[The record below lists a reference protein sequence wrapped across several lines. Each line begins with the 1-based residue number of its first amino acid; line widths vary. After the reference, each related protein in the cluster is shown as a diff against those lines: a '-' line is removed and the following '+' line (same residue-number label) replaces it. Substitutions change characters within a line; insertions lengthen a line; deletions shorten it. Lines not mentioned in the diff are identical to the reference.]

1 MDNMFSSDNI
11 YLRCYFFVIFFAT
24 TYAAPGGLGSF
35 AGSNSAAFSSA
46 SANAY
51 AGSVASAISSA
62 NAFTGGTFPSK
73 NPDGTYGLSHQEGT
87 SAGSGSYVGL
97 GSINPDSNK
106 FGSPHQAFGTKGSYN
121 DNKSQTVCS
130 GCPNVKE
137 KWELDNYDDQS
148 EEEPQEEEE
157 EDDCD
162 DGQYRPEHHY
172 HHHKSKVDKKQ
183 EQQTVSSVHKIGN
196 NDQYNYNQ
204 SNDKDGYTTS
214 DNKGQ
219 ENIHDGRYNNY
230 GNSGHVGA
238 NNQNLN
244 NNYNAY
250 QHNTGALKDSLHP
263 SSSWTD
269 INKKKENENKN
280 SGNSG
285 VVTPT
290 SPNTYTPTIGK
301 NYGNTNIGATGG
313 ITPSQIN
320 LGLTRG
326 TNADCSN
333 TKSGSRANCVESIA
347 DSNSNQAPVKLSQ
360 SNIKKTIN
368 VISSEGNRA
377 TTECNNLH
385 GNCDNSKTGETAQYQ
400 STSIDSTNNLQNGY
414 TDSTGKKNK
423 PHSYDQEK
431 TGQWRDQPNK
441 GNLPSGPAGN
451 VGAGSGCRPGV
462 SSPICSNEAS
472 TLQKNTPIPTQTYG
486 TAGSGPSNV
495 GVGNKPHS
503 YDQPNTGQWRD
514 QPNKGN
520 LPNGPAG
527 NVGAGSGCT
536 PGVSSPACS
545 NEASTLQKN
554 TPIPTQTYGT
564 VGSGP
569 SNVGVGNKPHSY
581 DQQNTG
587 QWRNQPN
594 KGNLPNGPA
603 GNVGAGSGCTPGV
616 SSPACSNEASTLQ
629 KNTPI
634 PTQTYGTVDSGPS
647 NVGVGNK
654 PHSYDQQNT
663 GQWRNQPN
671 KGNLPNGPSGNVG
684 AGSGCTPGV
693 SSPACSNEASTL
705 QKNTPI
711 PTQTYGTVGNGP
723 SNVGVG
729 YKPHSY
735 DQQNIGQWRDQPN
748 KGNLP
753 SGPAGNVGAGSGCT
767 PGVSSPACSNEASTL
782 QKNTPIPTQT
792 YGTAGSGPSN
802 VGVGNKPHS
811 YDQQNTG
818 QWRDQPNKGNLP
830 SGPAG
835 NVGAG
840 SGCTPGVSSPACS
853 NEAST
858 LQKNTPIPTQ
868 TYGTAGS
875 GPSNVGVGNKPHSYD
890 QQNTGQWRDQP
901 NKGNLPSGPAG
912 NVGAGSG
919 CTPGVSSPACSNEAS
934 TLQKN
939 TPIPT
944 QTYGT
949 AGSGPSNVGV
959 GNKPHSYD
967 QQNTGQW
974 RDQPNKGNLPSG
986 PAGNV
991 GAGSGCTPGVS
1002 SPACSNEASTL
1013 QKNTPIPT
1021 QTYGTAGSG
1030 PSNVGVGNKPHSY
1043 DQQNTGQWRDQP
1055 NKGNLPSGPAGNV
1068 GAGSGCTP
1076 GVSSPACSN
1085 EASTLQKNTP
1095 IPTQTYGT
1103 AGSGPSNVGVGN
1115 KPHSYDQQNT
1125 GPWRDQPNKGNL
1137 PSGPAGNV
1145 GAGSGCTPGVSS
1157 PACSNEAST
1166 LQKNTPIPT
1175 QTYGTAGNGPSNVG
1189 VGNKPH
1195 SYDQQNTGQ
1204 WRDQPNKG
1212 NLPSGPAGNVGA
1224 GSGCT
1229 PGVSSPA
1236 CSNEASTLQKNTPI
1250 PTQTYGTAGS
1260 GPSNVGVGN
1269 KPHSYDQQNTGPW
1282 RDQPNKGNLPSGPA
1296 GNVGA
1301 GSGCTPGVSSPAC
1314 SNEASTLQKNTPIPT
1329 QTYGTAGSGPSNVGV
1344 GNKPH
1349 SYDQQNTGQWRD
1361 QPNKGNLP
1369 SGPAGNVGAGSG
1381 CTPGVSSP
1389 ACSNEA
1395 STLQKNTPIPTQIYG
1410 TIGSGPSNVGVTNK
1424 PHSYDQQ
1431 NTGQWRDQPNKSN
1444 LPSGPASNVG
1454 AGSGCTSG
1462 GSSICTSEIPS
1473 VQKNIPTSSYTFG
1486 TVATGPYQ
1494 SNKDTKQSGNCGAFS
1509 SSTCVG
1515 RTEVPIGSSQKID
1528 DGIGSGHNVHGQT
1541 NSGNKN
1547 SYPLNAGNPFL
1558 HGGQDNLKPFI
1569 HTTSSP
1575 IFITN
1580 NVDSVGT
1587 TSKPIGFGNPFLDG
1601 TIGNTFGTE
1610 HDKHNTGINPIKSD
1624 PLNKP
1629 IGTGNPFLTNSG
1641 NGGSKSS
1648 TPIYSG
1654 ASIGSISSPSILPS
1668 VTTVLPIGQ
1677 NNPFLEVSGGNVVNK
1692 YPPGVYPSVAENNKN
1707 VFSGSGTP
1715 ANKEFPKSGVGI
1727 TSSGS
1732 NPNTN
1737 RGVKGGN
1744 QHNKIFENVAT
1755 SNAGALSTGNVDTDK
1770 STGLNIPNAYNNNNN
1785 VGHGASSLPGT
1796 ANINKPSYTLSTSPE
1811 SYGHKDTLPR
1821 TSGSDSATNGNGN
1834 SPSNSLINGH
1844 NANGPFNPQI
1854 TNAGAQSFAGAH
1866 AGSFASSFSSSQ
1878 ASSSSSSFASSKSGS
1893 YTANGDPN
1901 VLHQLNRNWPFD
1913 IATSVSGASSWPSLN
1928 AGSHASAFASSSAGS
1943 WSGSEPI
1950 GVKS

>member
-73 NPDGTYGLSHQEGT
+73 NPDGTYGLTHQEGT

-97 GSINPDSNK
+97 ESINPDSNK
-106 FGSPHQAFGTKGSYN
+106 FGSPHQAFGTKRSYN

-451 VGAGSGCRPGV
+451 VGAGSGCTPGV
-462 SSPICSNEAS
+462 SSPACSNEAS

-486 TAGSGPSNV
+486 TVGSGTSNV

-503 YDQPNTGQWRD
+503 YDQQNTGQWRD

-520 LPNGPAG
+520 LPSGPAG

-564 VGSGP
+564 AGSGP

-587 QWRNQPN
+587 QWRDQPN
-594 KGNLPNGPA
+594 KGNLPN
-603 GNVGAGSGCTPGV
+603 
-616 SSPACSNEASTLQ
+616 
-629 KNTPI
+629 
-634 PTQTYGTVDSGPS
+634 
-647 NVGVGNK
+647 
-654 PHSYDQQNT
+654 
-663 GQWRNQPN
+663 
-671 KGNLPNGPSGNVG
+671 
-684 AGSGCTPGV
+684 
-693 SSPACSNEASTL
+693 
-705 QKNTPI
+705 
-711 PTQTYGTVGNGP
+711 
-723 SNVGVG
+723 
-729 YKPHSY
+729 
-735 DQQNIGQWRDQPN
+735 
-748 KGNLP
+748 
-753 SGPAGNVGAGSGCT
+753 GPAGNVGAGSGCT

-868 TYGTAGS
+868 TYGTVGSGPSNVGVGNKPHSYDQQNTGQWRDQPNKGNLPSGPAGNVGAGSGCTPGVSSPACSNEASTLQKNTPIPTQTYGTAGS

-901 NKGNLPSGPAG
+901 NKGNLPNGPAGNVGAGSGCTPGVSSPACSNEASTLQKNTPIPTQTYGTAGSGPSNVGVGNKPHSYDQQNTGQWRDQPNKGNLPNGPAG

-1021 QTYGTAGSG
+1021 QTYGT
-1030 PSNVGVGNKPHSY
+1030 V
-1043 DQQNTGQWRDQP
+1043 
-1055 NKGNLPSGPAGNV
+1055 
-1068 GAGSGCTP
+1068 
-1076 GVSSPACSN
+1076 
-1085 EASTLQKNTP
+1085 
-1095 IPTQTYGT
+1095 
-1103 AGSGPSNVGVGN
+1103 
-1115 KPHSYDQQNT
+1115 
-1125 GPWRDQPNKGNL
+1125 
-1137 PSGPAGNV
+1137 
-1145 GAGSGCTPGVSS
+1145 
-1157 PACSNEAST
+1157 
-1166 LQKNTPIPT
+1166 
-1175 QTYGTAGNGPSNVG
+1175 
-1189 VGNKPH
+1189 
-1195 SYDQQNTGQ
+1195 
-1204 WRDQPNKG
+1204 
-1212 NLPSGPAGNVGA
+1212 
-1224 GSGCT
+1224 
-1229 PGVSSPA
+1229 
-1236 CSNEASTLQKNTPI
+1236 
-1250 PTQTYGTAGS
+1250 
-1260 GPSNVGVGN
+1260 
-1269 KPHSYDQQNTGPW
+1269 
-1282 RDQPNKGNLPSGPA
+1282 
-1296 GNVGA
+1296 
-1301 GSGCTPGVSSPAC
+1301 
-1314 SNEASTLQKNTPIPT
+1314 
-1329 QTYGTAGSGPSNVGV
+1329 
-1344 GNKPH
+1344 
-1349 SYDQQNTGQWRD
+1349 
-1361 QPNKGNLP
+1361 
-1369 SGPAGNVGAGSG
+1369 
-1381 CTPGVSSP
+1381 
-1389 ACSNEA
+1389 
-1395 STLQKNTPIPTQIYG
+1395 
-1410 TIGSGPSNVGVTNK
+1410 GSGPSNVGVTNK

-1444 LPSGPASNVG
+1444 LPSEPASNVG

-1509 SSTCVG
+1509 SSTCVSS
-1515 RTEVPIGSSQKID
+1515 TEVPIGSSQKID
-1528 DGIGSGHNVHGQT
+1528 GGIGSGHNVHGQT

-1580 NVDSVGT
+1580 NVDSIGT

-1629 IGTGNPFLTNSG
+1629 IGAGNPFLTNSG

-1755 SNAGALSTGNVDTDK
+1755 SNAGALSTGNIDTDK

>member
-1 MDNMFSSDNI
+1 MFSSDNI

-73 NPDGTYGLSHQEGT
+73 NPDGTYGLTHQEGT

-97 GSINPDSNK
+97 ESINPDSNK
-106 FGSPHQAFGTKGSYN
+106 FGSPHQAFGTKRSYN

-441 GNLPSGPAGN
+441 GNLPSGPAG
-451 VGAGSGCRPGV
+451 
-462 SSPICSNEAS
+462 
-472 TLQKNTPIPTQTYG
+472 
-486 TAGSGPSNV
+486 
-495 GVGNKPHS
+495 
-503 YDQPNTGQWRD
+503 
-514 QPNKGN
+514 
-520 LPNGPAG
+520 
-527 NVGAGSGCT
+527 
-536 PGVSSPACS
+536 
-545 NEASTLQKN
+545 
-554 TPIPTQTYGT
+554 
-564 VGSGP
+564 
-569 SNVGVGNKPHSY
+569 
-581 DQQNTG
+581 
-587 QWRNQPN
+587 
-594 KGNLPNGPA
+594 
-603 GNVGAGSGCTPGV
+603 
-616 SSPACSNEASTLQ
+616 
-629 KNTPI
+629 
-634 PTQTYGTVDSGPS
+634 
-647 NVGVGNK
+647 
-654 PHSYDQQNT
+654 
-663 GQWRNQPN
+663 
-671 KGNLPNGPSGNVG
+671 
-684 AGSGCTPGV
+684 
-693 SSPACSNEASTL
+693 
-705 QKNTPI
+705 
-711 PTQTYGTVGNGP
+711 
-723 SNVGVG
+723 
-729 YKPHSY
+729 
-735 DQQNIGQWRDQPN
+735 
-748 KGNLP
+748 
-753 SGPAGNVGAGSGCT
+753 
-767 PGVSSPACSNEASTL
+767 
-782 QKNTPIPTQT
+782 
-792 YGTAGSGPSN
+792 
-802 VGVGNKPHS
+802 
-811 YDQQNTG
+811 
-818 QWRDQPNKGNLP
+818 
-830 SGPAG
+830 
-835 NVGAG
+835 
-840 SGCTPGVSSPACS
+840 
-853 NEAST
+853 
-858 LQKNTPIPTQ
+858 
-868 TYGTAGS
+868 
-875 GPSNVGVGNKPHSYD
+875 
-890 QQNTGQWRDQP
+890 
-901 NKGNLPSGPAG
+901 
-912 NVGAGSG
+912 
-919 CTPGVSSPACSNEAS
+919 
-934 TLQKN
+934 
-939 TPIPT
+939 
-944 QTYGT
+944 
-949 AGSGPSNVGV
+949 
-959 GNKPHSYD
+959 
-967 QQNTGQW
+967 
-974 RDQPNKGNLPSG
+974 
-986 PAGNV
+986 
-991 GAGSGCTPGVS
+991 
-1002 SPACSNEASTL
+1002 
-1013 QKNTPIPT
+1013 
-1021 QTYGTAGSG
+1021 
-1030 PSNVGVGNKPHSY
+1030 
-1043 DQQNTGQWRDQP
+1043 
-1055 NKGNLPSGPAGNV
+1055 
-1068 GAGSGCTP
+1068 
-1076 GVSSPACSN
+1076 
-1085 EASTLQKNTP
+1085 
-1095 IPTQTYGT
+1095 
-1103 AGSGPSNVGVGN
+1103 
-1115 KPHSYDQQNT
+1115 
-1125 GPWRDQPNKGNL
+1125 
-1137 PSGPAGNV
+1137 
-1145 GAGSGCTPGVSS
+1145 
-1157 PACSNEAST
+1157 
-1166 LQKNTPIPT
+1166 
-1175 QTYGTAGNGPSNVG
+1175 
-1189 VGNKPH
+1189 
-1195 SYDQQNTGQ
+1195 
-1204 WRDQPNKG
+1204 
-1212 NLPSGPAGNVGA
+1212 
-1224 GSGCT
+1224 
-1229 PGVSSPA
+1229 
-1236 CSNEASTLQKNTPI
+1236 
-1250 PTQTYGTAGS
+1250 
-1260 GPSNVGVGN
+1260 
-1269 KPHSYDQQNTGPW
+1269 
-1282 RDQPNKGNLPSGPA
+1282 
-1296 GNVGA
+1296 
-1301 GSGCTPGVSSPAC
+1301 
-1314 SNEASTLQKNTPIPT
+1314 
-1329 QTYGTAGSGPSNVGV
+1329 
-1344 GNKPH
+1344 
-1349 SYDQQNTGQWRD
+1349 
-1361 QPNKGNLP
+1361 
-1369 SGPAGNVGAGSG
+1369 
-1381 CTPGVSSP
+1381 
-1389 ACSNEA
+1389 
-1395 STLQKNTPIPTQIYG
+1395 
-1410 TIGSGPSNVGVTNK
+1410 VTNK

-1444 LPSGPASNVG
+1444 LPSEPASNVG

-1509 SSTCVG
+1509 SSTCVSS
-1515 RTEVPIGSSQKID
+1515 TEVPIGSSQKID
-1528 DGIGSGHNVHGQT
+1528 GGIGSGHNVHGQT

-1580 NVDSVGT
+1580 NVDSIGT

-1601 TIGNTFGTE
+1601 TI
-1610 HDKHNTGINPIKSD
+1610 
-1624 PLNKP
+1624 
-1629 IGTGNPFLTNSG
+1629 GNPFLTNSG

-1755 SNAGALSTGNVDTDK
+1755 SNAGALSTGNIDTDK

>member
-73 NPDGTYGLSHQEGT
+73 NPDGTYGLTHQEGT

-97 GSINPDSNK
+97 ESINPDSNK
-106 FGSPHQAFGTKGSYN
+106 FGSPHQAFGTKRSYN

-451 VGAGSGCRPGV
+451 VGAGSGCTPGV
-462 SSPICSNEAS
+462 SSPACSNEAS

-503 YDQPNTGQWRD
+503 YDQQNTGQWRD

-564 VGSGP
+564 AGSGP

-587 QWRNQPN
+587 QWRDQPN

-634 PTQTYGTVDSGPS
+634 PTQTYGTAGSGPS

-663 GQWRNQPN
+663 GQWRDQPN
-671 KGNLPNGPSGNVG
+671 KGNLPN
-684 AGSGCTPGV
+684 
-693 SSPACSNEASTL
+693 
-705 QKNTPI
+705 
-711 PTQTYGTVGNGP
+711 
-723 SNVGVG
+723 
-729 YKPHSY
+729 
-735 DQQNIGQWRDQPN
+735 
-748 KGNLP
+748 
-753 SGPAGNVGAGSGCT
+753 GPAGNVGAGSGCT

-868 TYGTAGS
+868 TYGT
-875 GPSNVGVGNKPHSYD
+875 V
-890 QQNTGQWRDQP
+890 
-901 NKGNLPSGPAG
+901 
-912 NVGAGSG
+912 
-919 CTPGVSSPACSNEAS
+919 
-934 TLQKN
+934 
-939 TPIPT
+939 
-944 QTYGT
+944 
-949 AGSGPSNVGV
+949 
-959 GNKPHSYD
+959 
-967 QQNTGQW
+967 
-974 RDQPNKGNLPSG
+974 
-986 PAGNV
+986 
-991 GAGSGCTPGVS
+991 
-1002 SPACSNEASTL
+1002 
-1013 QKNTPIPT
+1013 
-1021 QTYGTAGSG
+1021 
-1030 PSNVGVGNKPHSY
+1030 
-1043 DQQNTGQWRDQP
+1043 
-1055 NKGNLPSGPAGNV
+1055 
-1068 GAGSGCTP
+1068 
-1076 GVSSPACSN
+1076 
-1085 EASTLQKNTP
+1085 
-1095 IPTQTYGT
+1095 
-1103 AGSGPSNVGVGN
+1103 
-1115 KPHSYDQQNT
+1115 
-1125 GPWRDQPNKGNL
+1125 
-1137 PSGPAGNV
+1137 
-1145 GAGSGCTPGVSS
+1145 
-1157 PACSNEAST
+1157 
-1166 LQKNTPIPT
+1166 
-1175 QTYGTAGNGPSNVG
+1175 
-1189 VGNKPH
+1189 
-1195 SYDQQNTGQ
+1195 
-1204 WRDQPNKG
+1204 
-1212 NLPSGPAGNVGA
+1212 
-1224 GSGCT
+1224 
-1229 PGVSSPA
+1229 
-1236 CSNEASTLQKNTPI
+1236 
-1250 PTQTYGTAGS
+1250 
-1260 GPSNVGVGN
+1260 
-1269 KPHSYDQQNTGPW
+1269 
-1282 RDQPNKGNLPSGPA
+1282 
-1296 GNVGA
+1296 
-1301 GSGCTPGVSSPAC
+1301 
-1314 SNEASTLQKNTPIPT
+1314 
-1329 QTYGTAGSGPSNVGV
+1329 
-1344 GNKPH
+1344 
-1349 SYDQQNTGQWRD
+1349 
-1361 QPNKGNLP
+1361 
-1369 SGPAGNVGAGSG
+1369 
-1381 CTPGVSSP
+1381 
-1389 ACSNEA
+1389 
-1395 STLQKNTPIPTQIYG
+1395 
-1410 TIGSGPSNVGVTNK
+1410 GSGPSNVGVTNK

-1444 LPSGPASNVG
+1444 LPSEPASNVG

-1509 SSTCVG
+1509 SSTCVSS
-1515 RTEVPIGSSQKID
+1515 TEVPIGSSQKID
-1528 DGIGSGHNVHGQT
+1528 GGIGSGHNVHGQT

-1580 NVDSVGT
+1580 NVDSIGT

-1629 IGTGNPFLTNSG
+1629 IGAGNPFLTNSG

-1755 SNAGALSTGNVDTDK
+1755 SNAGALSTGNIDTDK